1 MVNMFGTE
9 TCNDLR
15 KELIQKAQRVSYE
28 LPETVDIEANNKII
42 IDATKDNI
50 KSLAQT
56 TLKKKKMC
64 LNMFGFFKSKT
75 YSTITQ

>member
-28 LPETVDIEANNKII
+28 LPETVDIEANNKMI
-42 IDATKDNI
+42 IDATKDNVG
-50 KSLAQT
+50 Q
-56 TLKKKKMC
+56 
-64 LNMFGFFKSKT
+64 
-75 YSTITQ
+75 Q